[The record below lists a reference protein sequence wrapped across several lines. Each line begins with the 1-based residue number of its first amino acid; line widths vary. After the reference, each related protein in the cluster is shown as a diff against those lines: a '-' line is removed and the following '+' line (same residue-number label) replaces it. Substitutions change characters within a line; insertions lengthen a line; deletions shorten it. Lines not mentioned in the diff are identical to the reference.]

1 MSVTMDATGAHPLD
15 REVRTMLSVALLIFV
30 YTIVIGILN
39 GLDLVEF
46 SRQQLLSHLHGGTLG
61 WMTLA
66 ILAVTLWLFGARE
79 TAGASRSV
87 RVLAYAG
94 PATIA
99 AYVLAFATTMGAA
112 RPLAGVATLT
122 VLAGFALWAFRRAG
136 SVALTVP
143 HLLVLVGLSS
153 SVLGGMFGV
162 VNGLSIAFDWTWV
175 PQSFFEAH
183 PGTME
188 VGFII
193 PVTMGLAEWGL
204 RRVPEERVTRA
215 GRIQVGL
222 MVVAFLWVLGFVLA
236 EQDEIGG
243 MGIMFAIAGL
253 GVFIGRMWGI
263 ARRTS
268 LLARRPSRHALAGGV
283 LLGATIVYVFVVL
296 QMAGGDFAQIPR
308 GQLLSFIHLMAVGG
322 ATNALLAFVIF
333 LSRRESPPSLVDDVV
348 FWGVNVGV
356 IGFVTALTTDVTAL
370 IMVFVPVMGTGLLV
384 AIVAHLGPLRRAPAP
399 VPPVAHD
406 TAEPVG

>member
-1 MSVTMDATGAHPLD
+1 MGVAIDDTGAHPLD
-15 REVRTMLSVALLIFV
+15 HEVRTMLSVALLIFA

-66 ILAVTLWLFGARE
+66 ILAVTLWLFGAGE
-79 TAGASRSV
+79 TAGGSRSV

-94 PATIA
+94 PAAIA

-112 RPLAGVATLT
+112 RPLAGVATLA
-122 VLAGFALWAFRRAG
+122 VLAGFALWAFRRAR

-162 VNGLSIAFDWTWV
+162 VNGMAIAFDWTWV
-175 PQSFFEAH
+175 PESFFEAH

-204 RRVPEERVTRA
+204 RRVPEDRVTRA

-222 MVVAFLWVLGFVLA
+222 MVIAFLWVLGFVLA

-243 MGIMFAIAGL
+243 MGIMFAIGGL

-268 LLARRPSRHALAGGV
+268 LSARRPSRHALAGGV
-283 LLGATIVYVFVVL
+283 LLGTTIVYVFVVL

-322 ATNALLAFVIF
+322 ATNALLAFVIL
-333 LSRRESPPSLVDDVV
+333 LSRRVSSPSTVDDVV

-370 IMVFVPVMGTGLLV
+370 IMTFVPVMGTGLLV
-384 AIVAHLGPLRRAPAP
+384 AIVAHLGPLRRAPAS
-399 VPPVAHD
+399 VAPVAHG
-406 TAEPVG
+406 TAEPIG